1 MTLNQIVKI
10 QSIFDKR
17 AIRSDTLEFLN
28 ETRFSKSK
36 QMDIKYG
43 DMHIDHFIRVVANM
57 NDEDTL
63 ATIITKIVEQ
73 RKKNLN

>member
-28 ETRFSKSK
+28 QTRFSKSK

-73 RKKNLN
+73 RKKNFN